1 MKIENKTRK
10 AVAPEARTAWERLS
24 QKQCNSVVGK
34 TFWTIIENLNEAGEA
49 PLLSILDILFD
60 SQEPIAAHTSLKTQF
75 INRPFV
81 DVDGKHLLKLCA
93 SRVSLKNAKTKDAKT
108 KDAVNSAYANAFVWF
123 EISDLLD
130 PSSPELAVV
139 PNADV
144 SKLFTEPQAIDLT
157 GKQSVEAAKSAAKS
171 AALVLGE
178 TAQALNEP
186 KKSIQNY
193 GQLGSRHGSRP
204 EEFQSGVLAQDER
217 LGRGQSEKFLKGRTT
232 VDSIRD
238 EKLERK
244 SQSVP
249 ALATLLQWAQN
260 TTKQAPRLYALLGDA
275 GAGKTSLA
283 QQFVRILNGEVTHPE
298 WLNVSGSIHAPVA
311 LFIDLSD
318 LSGVENLAQLSLEE
332 MLVLTLKR
340 RDGALIQTVEN
351 VAPFVARARAGSLIF
366 VFDGLDELL
375 KNDAAVLQKVFEQFI
390 KVVERRPSTSA
401 NSIPPK
407 VIVSCR
413 SHYFRDV
420 ETQHSFFT
428 ARGRGNVANDDY
440 RCLTLLPWGSEL
452 IESYLAR
459 RLGQTEAAKLMR
471 LIATTYNLE
480 ELASKPVL
488 LSMMAGNLQELL
500 RAREAGQDILAST
513 LYSQTVASWISRDDG
528 KHRINPAHKPL
539 LMGALAAALWNDE
552 AESWAADR
560 LDQWLVRT
568 IQTLFPGHYD
578 ASSMQSV
585 QNDLRTATF
594 IVRPDNQQFNFA
606 HKSYSEYF
614 LARFMIDGLSQVADG
629 FWTLDQLRM
638 HLPIFLLNVESQNF
652 LKEMW
657 ATDNSH
663 QSERTQN
670 QRADVLV
677 QLLQEQSS
685 LNDDNANSQPAA
697 APNLHAVLW
706 QMLLAIKR
714 PIIADKNK
722 PINLRG
728 LTFSG
733 QRWEDLEASQTT
745 LDLRGTNLRGLYAL
759 RCKFGGAITNEQTNA
774 SQAVFRGCD
783 TSGFAWGQAQ
793 RGGMVLRPT
802 GPLSLTYGN
811 ECALDGPWSMPFSD
825 SFITSISFNFVA
837 SLLASAGSDGRV
849 RLWDM
854 QSRSEL
860 AVLKWHDDW
869 INSVAFNSNGT
880 LLASAGH
887 NGTVHL
893 WDVQSRSE
901 LALLEGH
908 GGSVKSVVFNTNGTL
923 LASAD
928 DDGTVRLWDVQRHSV
943 LAVLRAHEGS
953 VNSVVF
959 NSDGTSLASAGDDGS
974 VRLWDVQSRS
984 LLAKLIGHYGSVS
997 SIVFNATGT
1006 LLASA
1011 GDDNVVRLWDLQSR
1025 SELALLEGHGG
1036 SVSSVVFNANGTLLA
1051 SAGFDNTVRLW
1062 DIESHSE
1069 LAVLEGHSGSVRC
1082 VVFDRAGTLLASAGY
1097 DGTVRLWAMQR
1108 HSQLAVLKGHG
1119 SAVNSVILDTP
1130 GTLLVN
1136 AGDDGTVHLWD
1147 IQSHRELA
1155 TLKGHGHSLQSVAL
1169 NATGTLLASA
1179 CNDGTM
1185 RLWDVQSR
1193 SELAV
1198 LKGHGRA
1205 VKNVVFNATG
1215 TLLASAGIDRTVRLW
1230 DVKNRTELAL
1240 FKGHNSSANSVAF
1253 NSASTLLASAGNDR
1267 TVRLW
1272 DVQSRSALAV
1282 LTGHGGSVSSVIFNA
1297 TGTLLASACD
1307 DGTVRLWDVQNH
1319 SELAVLMGHG
1329 SSVRSVV
1336 FNTTGTLLASAGID
1350 NTVRLWDVRNRS
1362 ELAVLTG
1369 HSDQV
1374 SSVVFNATGT
1384 LLASASGDG
1393 TVRLWDL
1400 RGLDA
1405 LTTKTKSANSKS
1417 KTKVTNKTNASQYG
1431 APFQIIVPMPFA
1443 PFSPSWASFDENGNL
1458 LDWDDAAIDHWLH
1471 SQRNGRAAPIESVL

>member
-1 MKIENKTRK
+1 MKIANKTRK
-10 AVAPEARTAWERLS
+10 AAATEALTAWERLS
-24 QKQCNSVVGK
+24 QKQRNSVVGK

-49 PLLSILDILFD
+49 PLLGILDILFD
-60 SQEPIAAHTSLKTQF
+60 GQEPVAAHTSLKTQF

-81 DVDGKHLLKLCA
+81 DVAGKPLLKLCA
-93 SRVSLKNAKTKDAKT
+93 SRVSLKTAKTKDAI
-108 KDAVNSAYANAFVWF
+108 NSAYANAFVWF
-123 EISDLLD
+123 EISDSLD
-130 PSSPELAVV
+130 PSSLELAVV

-144 SKLFTEPQAIDLT
+144 SKLFTEAQAIDLT

-171 AALVLGE
+171 AALVTAE

-204 EEFQSGVLAQDER
+204 EEFQSGVLAHDER
-217 LGRGQSEKFLKGRTT
+217 LGRGQSEKFLKERTT

-238 EKLERK
+238 EKLENK
-244 SQSVP
+244 PHTVP

-298 WLNVSGSIHAPVA
+298 WLKISGSINAPVA

-390 KVVERRPSTSA
+390 KVVERRAGTSINA
-401 NSIPPK
+401 IPPK

-428 ARGRGNVANDDY
+428 ARGRGNVVNDDY
-440 RCLTLLPWGSEL
+440 RCLTLLPWGSDL
-452 IESYLAR
+452 IEGYLAR
-459 RLGQTEAAKLMR
+459 RLGQTEAANLMR

-488 LSMMAGNLQELL
+488 LSMMAENLQELL

-552 AESWAADR
+552 AERWAADR

-594 IVRPDNQQFNFA
+594 IVRPDDRQFNFA

-614 LARFMIDGLSQVADG
+614 LARFLIDGLSQVADG

-677 QLLQEQSS
+677 QLLQYQG
-685 LNDDNANSQPAA
+685 NANDSNTNSETEA
-697 APNLHAVLW
+697 APSLHAVLW
-706 QMLLAIKR
+706 QMLLAIQR
-714 PIIADKNK
+714 PIIADKKK

-728 LTFSG
+728 LTFSE
-733 QRWEDLEASQTT
+733 QRWEGLDASQTT
-745 LDLRGTNLRGLYAL
+745 LDLRGTSLRGLYAL
-759 RCKFGGAITNEQTNA
+759 RCKFGAAITNEQTNA

-783 TSGFAWGQAQ
+783 TSGFAWGQAK
-793 RGGMVLRPT
+793 RGGMVLRHK
-802 GPLSLTYGN
+802 GPVPLPSQC
-811 ECALDGPWSMPFSD
+811 ERALDGPWSKPFSN
-825 SFITSISFNFVA
+825 SLISSVA
-837 SLLASAGSDGRV
+837 ASTDGSLLASASYDGTV
-849 RLWDM
+849 RLWDVH
-854 QSRSEL
+854 SRSEL
-860 AVLKWHDDW
+860 AVLKGHSSWV
-869 INSVAFNSNGT
+869 NSVVFNSIGT

-887 NGTVHL
+887 G
-893 WDVQSRSE
+893 
-901 LALLEGH
+901 
-908 GGSVKSVVFNTNGTL
+908 
-923 LASAD
+923 
-928 DDGTVRLWDVQRHSV
+928 GTVRLWDVHSRSE
-943 LAVLRAHEGS
+943 LAVLKGHSSRVRS
-953 VNSVVF
+953 V
-959 NSDGTSLASAGDDGS
+959 A
-974 VRLWDVQSRS
+974 
-984 LLAKLIGHYGSVS
+984 
-997 SIVFNATGT
+997 FNATGT

-1011 GDDNVVRLWDLQSR
+1011 GSDGTVYLWDVHSR
-1025 SELALLEGHGG
+1025 SE
-1036 SVSSVVFNANGTLLA
+1036 
-1051 SAGFDNTVRLW
+1051 
-1062 DIESHSE
+1062 
-1069 LAVLEGHSGSVRC
+1069 
-1082 VVFDRAGTLLASAGY
+1082 
-1097 DGTVRLWAMQR
+1097 
-1108 HSQLAVLKGHG
+1108 LAVLKGHSEG
-1119 SAVNSVILDTP
+1119 VNSVAFNAT
-1130 GTLLVN
+1130 GALL
-1136 AGDDGTVHLWD
+1136 ASASDDGIVRLWD
-1147 IQSHRELA
+1147 VPSRSKLA
-1155 TLKGHGHSLQSVAL
+1155 VLKGHSEGVISVAF

-1179 CNDGTM
+1179 GNDGTV

-1198 LKGHGRA
+1198 LKGHNEG
-1205 VKNVVFNATG
+1205 VNSVTFNATG
-1215 TLLASAGIDRTVRLW
+1215 TLLASAR
-1230 DVKNRTELAL
+1230 
-1240 FKGHNSSANSVAF
+1240 
-1253 NSASTLLASAGNDR
+1253 
-1267 TVRLW
+1267 
-1272 DVQSRSALAV
+1272 
-1282 LTGHGGSVSSVIFNA
+1282 
-1297 TGTLLASACD
+1297 
-1307 DGTVRLWDVQNH
+1307 
-1319 SELAVLMGHG
+1319 
-1329 SSVRSVV
+1329 
-1336 FNTTGTLLASAGID
+1336 
-1350 NTVRLWDVRNRS
+1350 
-1362 ELAVLTG
+1362 
-1369 HSDQV
+1369 
-1374 SSVVFNATGT
+1374 
-1384 LLASASGDG
+1384 GDG

-1405 LTTKTKSANSKS
+1405 LTTKTKSTNSKG
-1417 KTKVTNKTNASQYG
+1417 KTKVTNKTIASQYG